1 MDELQSHLLTSM
13 AHRLQIQKMKSE
25 NLYHRMQSIDPL
37 QVLKRG
43 YAIVN
48 DDSGTM
54 LDHIDK
60 VHPDQEV
67 IVRLQDGRFSA
78 DVKSV
83 LALH

>member
-1 MDELQSHLLTSM
+1 
-13 AHRLQIQKMKSE
+13 
-25 NLYHRMQSIDPL
+25 
-37 QVLKRG
+37 VLKRG